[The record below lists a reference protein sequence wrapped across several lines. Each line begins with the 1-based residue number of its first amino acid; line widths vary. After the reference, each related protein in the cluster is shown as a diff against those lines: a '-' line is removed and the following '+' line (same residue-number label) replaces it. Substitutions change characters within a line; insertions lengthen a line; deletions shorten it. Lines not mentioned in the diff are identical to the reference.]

1 MPPWRTV
8 DDTRAEGKPV
18 SLTTMASASSAAFL
32 CCTSKSGGTYSASIT
47 GVSGSTLT
55 KRIMPPDGP
64 AIINAAATAGLARSG
79 SARSIGTRIFLY
91 MAPSHSLTWFSD
103 ILPRLPADRESGA
116 PPMPPSAV
124 AQAPWPRGANGPP
137 PLWRQ
142 WGKPHARH
150 FDGREWGKPHARS
163 DPIRPCQRGGAHEA
177 LEPSAVG
184 MQLAPV
190 LAGKIDHREAGRRQP
205 LIESLAGLDVARG
218 DQPPRRVMQP
228 RIVSDHQQRAHRRRG
243 LLHERDDRLGA
254 GVVEA
259 LLVND
264 ARGLRQ
270 RGGDALPRLPRA
282 FGRRHQ
288 HEVGGERMTGHVAAD
303 HRGIVFAARIEA
315 ARVVAHAGFGL
326 FRLGVSKQHQAH
338 GSSINVPRGAG

>member
-64 AIINAAATAGLARSG
+64 AIIKAVATAGLARSG

-124 AQAPWPRGANGPP
+124 AQAPGRGAPTGRP

-142 WGKPHARH
+142 RGKPHSL
-150 FDGREWGKPHARS
+150 S
-163 DPIRPCQRGGAHEA
+163 DPIGLCQRAGAHEA

>member
-64 AIINAAATAGLARSG
+64 AIINAVATAGLARSG

-91 MAPSHSLTWFSD
+91 MARPSLTWFSY
-103 ILPRLPADRESGA
+103 ILPRLRADREWGA
-116 PPMPPSAV
+116 PPMPPPA
-124 AQAPWPRGANGPP
+124 ARQMGWWRGVNGPP
-137 PLWRQ
+137 PPRRFRL
-142 WGKPHARH
+142 ARM
-150 FDGREWGKPHARS
+150 EARPRALS
-163 DPIRPCQRGGAHEA
+163 DPIGLCQRAGADEA
-177 LEPSAVG
+177 LEPPAVG
-184 MQLAPV
+184 MHLAPI
-190 LAGKIDHREAGRRQP
+190 LAGEIDHSKPRRRQP
-205 LIESLAGLDVARG
+205 LVEPLAGFDVARG

-228 RIVSDHQQRAHRRRG
+228 RIVSDHQQRSHRRRG
-243 LLHERDDRLGA
+243 LLHQRDDRLGA

-259 LLVND
+259 VLVND
-264 ARGLRQ
+264 LRGFRQ
-270 RGGDALPRLPRA
+270 RGGDALPGLPRA
-282 FGRRHQ
+282 LGRRHQ
-288 HEVGGERMTGHVAAD
+288 DEVGGERMTGHVSAD
-303 HRGIVFAARIEA
+303 HRGIVFAARVEA